1 MPTITYLAEHPQHI
15 PTLAAW
21 HHAQWGH
28 LNPAKSL
35 EVRMERLQSELAT
48 HLAQRVIPTTF
59 VAVEGPRVLGSASLV
74 AHDMDLRPKL
84 TPWLASV
91 FVDPTCRGQGIGSQ
105 LVERVAAEAA
115 SLGVPRLYLFT
126 PDRMALYAR
135 LGWQTLEQVEY
146 RGELETVMVREL

>member
-1 MPTITYLAEHPQHI
+1 MPTIAYLFEHPQHI

-35 EVRMERLQSELAT
+35 EVRLERLQAELAT
-48 HLAQRVIPTTF
+48 HLAQRTIPTTF
-59 VAVEGPRVLGSASLV
+59 IAVEGPRVLGSASLV
-74 AHDMDLRPKL
+74 AHDMDLRPNL

-91 FVDPTCRGQGIGSQ
+91 FVDPTRRGQGIGSQ

-115 SLGVPRLYLFT
+115 AIGVPRLYLFT
-126 PDRMALYAR
+126 PDRMSLYAR
-135 LGWQTLEQVEY
+135 LGWRTLEQVEY